1 MHKIDKFYRK
11 QLGVLLKKK
20 RAVDVVNPGMVLH
33 KFLREGGLE
42 MGEIANCLRESDRI
56 AKFLRE
62 VGKVAN
68 F

>member
-11 QLGVLLKKK
+11 QLGVLLKQ
-20 RAVDVVNPGMVLH
+20 RVVDVVNPGVVLY

-42 MGEIANCLRESDRI
+42 MGKIASCLRESDRI